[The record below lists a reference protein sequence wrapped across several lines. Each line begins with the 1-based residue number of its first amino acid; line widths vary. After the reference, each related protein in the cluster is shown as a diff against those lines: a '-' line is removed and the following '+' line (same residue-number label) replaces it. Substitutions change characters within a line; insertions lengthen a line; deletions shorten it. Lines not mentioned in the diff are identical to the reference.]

1 MRFRRIAD
9 IKRAETYALSQ
20 GMVDALR
27 RYKELSTCTQHH
39 VFFRCLPES
48 CIFYGNTVARLQKR
62 KKGRIFI
69 QPFDTVLVRPWRF
82 ERQAFGSG
90 GQRSI
95 QLSYGRTGCALICF
109 VPPPVKVGAG
119 CATHWLFRISAAS
132 RSMKHARAP
141 DVHAPGSRQNG
152 YNGVPR
158 AWERTRSLYFFHDTR
173 WCQQQRPTAVTS
185 RTRKGFR
192 RG

>member
-1 MRFRRIAD
+1 MLCDDTRN
-9 IKRAETYALSQ
+9 
-20 GMVDALR
+20 
-27 RYKELSTCTQHH
+27 CQHARNIMFFFGVCQNP
-39 VFFRCLPES
+39 VFFMGTQSRDC
-48 CIFYGNTVARLQKR
+48 QKR

-141 DVHAPGSRQNG
+141 G
-152 YNGVPR
+152 R
-158 AWERTRSLYFFHDTR
+158 ACARFQAKRI
-173 WCQQQRPTAVTS
+173 
-185 RTRKGFR
+185 
-192 RG
+192 

>member
-1 MRFRRIAD
+1 
-9 IKRAETYALSQ
+9 
-20 GMVDALR
+20 MVDAL
-27 RYKELSTCTQHH
+27 LTIQGTVNMHATSCFFS
-39 VFFRCLPES
+39 VF
-48 CIFYGNTVARLQKR
+48 ARILYFLWEHSRATAKK

-173 WCQQQRPTAVTS
+173 WCQQQRPTAVTEPDQE
-185 RTRKGFR
+185 GFAGADPAPYR
-192 RG
+192 EHGRVFQGNLC

>member
-1 MRFRRIAD
+1 MHATSCFFSVFARILYFLWEHS
-9 IKRAETYALSQ
+9 RATA
-20 GMVDALR
+20 
-27 RYKELSTCTQHH
+27 K
-39 VFFRCLPES
+39 
-48 CIFYGNTVARLQKR
+48 K

-141 DVHAPGSRQNG
+141 DVHGARFQENG
-152 YNGVPR
+152 YR
-158 AWERTRSLYFFHDTR
+158 AFRVLGANTLLVFF
-173 WCQQQRPTAVTS
+173 P
-185 RTRKGFR
+185 
-192 RG
+192 